1 VFRRRQ
7 PSPAAAPAT
16 DPLGGFEPQWRVAV
30 GEALDSRDRLYALVA
45 QVPEGPLRDRL
56 SSMTARADVAVQTA
70 WDIASRAQGAARL
83 VATLDR
89 DGVEDR
95 LKQTRRRLGGLVV
108 GDPEAARLETEAAL
122 LTDQYAA
129 LNQLANTVEDANEQ
143 LRLLDLRLDAVVA
156 KAAQLVMRPD
166 SMGELAAVEGQL
178 DSAVGELNALGAGLA
193 AVDALSGMP

>member
-1 VFRRRQ
+1 
-7 PSPAAAPAT
+7 
-16 DPLGGFEPQWRVAV
+16 
-30 GEALDSRDRLYALVA
+30 
-45 QVPEGPLRDRL
+45 
-56 SSMTARADVAVQTA
+56 M
-70 WDIASRAQGAARL
+70 
-83 VATLDR
+83 
-89 DGVEDR
+89 
-95 LKQTRRRLGGLVV
+95 V